1 MGVAKTMFCIARASD
16 EIVCSWY
23 RFPMTL
29 NLLTLGAMSVAG
41 PFLSALM
48 PIQSSFGTAPDLAVI
63 LTPGTSGSSYV
74 TPSRGVID
82 L

>member
-1 MGVAKTMFCIARASD
+1 MGVAKTMFWMLRASD
-16 EIVCSWY
+16 EIVRTWNL
-23 RFPMTL
+23 FPRTL
-29 NLLTLGAMSVAG
+29 NLLTLLAISFAG
-41 PFLSALM
+41 PLFVALI
-48 PIQSSFGTAPDLAVI
+48 PIQSSFGTAPCLAVI